1 MKMEIQ
7 RIDFYVRIDPNSKRS
22 QGEVTSSILK
32 KKQIIIFSVRDS
44 TKTAKAKHCFCGVRH
59 ANRYNFFFVH
69 IIYIVCGS
77 MYCCLSRMPAS
88 GKFSNSHCQRS
99 ANYIIRFVKIGA

>member
-1 MKMEIQ
+1 MEIQ

-59 ANRYNFFFVH
+59 ANRYNFFF
-69 IIYIVCGS
+69 YILYILFVDLCIVVCQE
-77 MYCCLSRMPAS
+77 CLQVV
-88 GKFSNSHCQRS
+88 NSATVIARDLPITLS
-99 ANYIIRFVKIGA
+99 DL